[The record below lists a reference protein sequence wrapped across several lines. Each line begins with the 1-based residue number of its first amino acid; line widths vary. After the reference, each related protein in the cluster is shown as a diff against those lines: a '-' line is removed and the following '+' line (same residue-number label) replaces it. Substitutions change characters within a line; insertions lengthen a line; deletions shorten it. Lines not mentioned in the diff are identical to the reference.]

1 LLVRCG
7 APYCRRYAK
16 ESSMYLGVQLYA
28 FEKEYVLNEPDHI
41 FRRLAEIGYQAIEM
55 PFLMD
60 VHPYTK
66 KYNLQY
72 SALHTGPD
80 ALKDLPEIIGHLQ
93 SNDCQNL
100 CISGPLAWHDRSLS
114 NFQKTCAFLN
124 EKAELLKSEGIKIH
138 YHNHDF
144 EFKSAEDEVSPFD
157 ILLEQLDPS
166 LIQFC
171 VDTGWLHM
179 IGLDPVTFLKQY
191 RNRISY
197 AHLRDF
203 LNGKSVAL
211 GQGSVDVASIVN
223 ELSDNSSLE
232 WLVVEHEPEN
242 AALEKLSVSR
252 SYLKTELSL

>member
-1 LLVRCG
+1 
-7 APYCRRYAK
+7 
-16 ESSMYLGVQLYA
+16 MHLGVQLYA
-28 FEKEYVLNEPDHI
+28 FEKEHILNKPDYI
-41 FRRLAEIGYQAIEM
+41 FRHLAEMGYQAIEM
-55 PFLMD
+55 PFMMD

-66 KYNLQY
+66 EYGLQY

-80 ALKDLPEIIGHLQ
+80 ALKDLPRLISHLQ
-93 SNDCQNL
+93 LNDCQNL
-100 CISGPLAWHDRSLS
+100 CISGPLAWHDRSLG
-114 NFQKTCAFLN
+114 NFQKTCVFLN
-124 EKAELLKSEGIKIH
+124 EQAALLKPEGIKIH

-144 EFKSAEDEVSPFD
+144 EFKCAENKVSPFD

-166 LIQFC
+166 LIQLC

-191 RNRISY
+191 RDRISY

-211 GQGSVDVASIVN
+211 GQGSVDVASIVH
-223 ELSDNSSLE
+223 ELRENALLE
-232 WLVVEHEPEN
+232 WLVVEHEPEP

-252 SYLKTELSL
+252 SYLKTKLLL